1 MSDITRTNYSRIVA
15 AAAVLASAACGLE
28 ARAGTGGTAGTYG
41 GAAAGDVFALQW
53 DGAANV
59 ERFGTADVTTAA
71 FSPISRIRGITWI
84 SGEEVLDPVKRT
96 YSFAGGPGAPAGN
109 WYVTLNIDTGAVVSV
124 APIGTWFNYPKYD
137 PVTGE
142 VFALQW
148 DGAAAVEQLGTVDV
162 KTAAFSPIA
171 DIPGVQWINGEV
183 VLNPV
188 ERTYSFVGS
197 GASLN
202 DSYITIDIDTG
213 AVISS
218 APLQGWINYP
228 EYDSVTGDVFALRWN
243 DAAAVEQ
250 LGTVDVTTAAFS
262 PIADIPS
269 VQWINGG
276 VVLNPVERTYAFVRT
291 SGPGE
296 PQGYVYVTLDI
307 DTGAVVSQAP
317 LGDWFNLPQAL
328 H

>member
-1 MSDITRTNYSRIVA
+1 MSDITRAKYSRIVA
-15 AAAVLASAACGLE
+15 TAAVLASAACGLE
-28 ARAGTGGTAGTYG
+28 AHAGTGGTAGTYG
-41 GAAAGDVFALQW
+41 AAAAGDVFALQW
-53 DGAANV
+53 DGTAGV

-84 SGEEVLDPVKRT
+84 GGDEVLDPVERT
-96 YSFAGGPGAPAGN
+96 YSFVGGPGVPEGY
-109 WYVTLNIDTGAVVSV
+109 WYVTLNIDTGAVVSR
-124 APIGTWFNYPKYD
+124 APIGTWFNYPEYD

-148 DGAAAVEQLGTVDV
+148 NEAAAVEQLGTVDV
-162 KTAAFSPIA
+162 TTAAFSPIA
-171 DIPGVQWINGEV
+171 VIPGVQWISGEV

-188 ERTYSFVGS
+188 ERTYSFVGL
-197 GASLN
+197 GASS
-202 DSYITIDIDTG
+202 DYSYITIDIDTG

-228 EYDSVTGDVFALRWN
+228 KYDPVTGDVFALRWN
-243 DAAAVEQ
+243 EAAAVEQ
-250 LGTVDVTTAAFS
+250 LGPVDVTTAAFS
-262 PIADIPS
+262 PLADIPD
-269 VQWINGG
+269 VQWIAGG
-276 VVLNPVERTYAFVRT
+276 VVLNPVERTYAVVRT
-291 SGPGE
+291 SVPGE

-317 LGDWFNLPQAL
+317 LGDWFNLPLAL